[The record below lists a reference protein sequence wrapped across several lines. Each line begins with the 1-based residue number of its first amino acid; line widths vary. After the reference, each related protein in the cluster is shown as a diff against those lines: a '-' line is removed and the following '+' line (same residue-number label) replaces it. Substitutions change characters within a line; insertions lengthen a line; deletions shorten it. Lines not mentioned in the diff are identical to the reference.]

1 MKPKTLKAL
10 RNRLQMTQKQMA
22 DLLNVCSKTWQA
34 WENGTNPMHIAFAKL
49 LEQKVKNELSLPNAK
64 ITDKLLKNKIIFS
77 EYNQPQITK
86 SAED

>member
-34 WENGTNPMHIAFAKL
+34 WENGTNPMHMAFAKL
-49 LEQKVKNELSLPNAK
+49 LEQKVKNVFFMCK
-64 ITDKLLKNKIIFS
+64 
-77 EYNQPQITK
+77 
-86 SAED
+86 

>member
-34 WENGTNPMHIAFAKL
+34 WENGTNPMHMAFAKL
-49 LEQKVKNELSLPNAK
+49 LEQK
-64 ITDKLLKNKIIFS
+64 
-77 EYNQPQITK
+77 
-86 SAED
+86 